1 MSSIDYP
8 PLVDYCNLG
17 ETPRIPTPE
26 SIGLRDT
33 VHERQSRMPG
43 LKLRRTRKSF
53 KPPIVRWH
61 DLDFGIGSEASR
73 RITAVIVVVQ
83 FNLEHDELLL
93 LAGTDPLGRRLLT
106 TAVAATR

>member
-8 PLVDYCNLG
+8 PLVECCNLG
-17 ETPRIPTPE
+17 QTTRMASPE
-26 SIGLRDT
+26 SIGLR
-33 VHERQSRMPG
+33 RCPG
-43 LKLRRTRKSF
+43 APITRGRFSSYAEPEKVSSLRLF
-53 KPPIVRWH
+53 AG
-61 DLDFGIGSEASR
+61 DLDFGISSDASL
-73 RITAVIVVVQ
+73 RITDVIIVVQ